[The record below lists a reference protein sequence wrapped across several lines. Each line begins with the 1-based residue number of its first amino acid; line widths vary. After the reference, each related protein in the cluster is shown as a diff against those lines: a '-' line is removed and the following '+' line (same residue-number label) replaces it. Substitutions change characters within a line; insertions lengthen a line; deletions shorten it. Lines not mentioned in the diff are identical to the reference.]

1 MTLGP
6 HALVKAQ
13 GLQRRHR
20 QFTVSQGIGYPIGT
34 DALNVVQ
41 GDRGVVR
48 AKVQVHLAA
57 VVTFGENG
65 QVTHLVLARALRG

>member
-1 MTLGP
+1 M
-6 HALVKAQ
+6 
-13 GLQRRHR
+13 
-20 QFTVSQGIGYPIGT
+20 
-34 DALNVVQ
+34 NVVQ

-48 AKVQVHLAA
+48 AEVQVHLAA